1 MDTAHRLDR
10 IIWLMTGMV
19 ATIVLVAASASRFE
33 IAWKAFLPPAI
44 AAAVLTA
51 LAWLYRT
58 WRPDVRLA
66 AGLTSTAQVIAFAAV
81 GAPLSYIA
89 ASASLPLQDHA
100 FGAIDRALGFDWPGM
115 LNWLNSS
122 PTLYAVLRVIYQTL
136 TLQMTTVVL
145 CLAFAGELV
154 RLRVYTLAFLIAAL
168 VCIAISA
175 VLPGAGAWPHYGPT
189 ATESPNILPVVS
201 TSWPVFD
208 GLRDGSVRMLTAV
221 GSEGIITF
229 PSLHAALAI
238 IVVMA
243 LWPIVLLRWLAIVLN
258 GVMLV
263 ATPID
268 GSHYLIDVIAGVA
281 LALLSFL
288 AAQRIAEVDTQR
300 APLVPRL
307 AGED

>member
-51 LAWLYRT
+51 LAWVYRA
-58 WRPDVRLA
+58 WRPDARLA

-100 FGAIDRALGFDWPGM
+100 FGAIDRTLGFDWPGM
-115 LNWLNSS
+115 LSWLNSS

-175 VLPGAGAWPHYGPT
+175 VLPGAGAWPHYGLT
-189 ATESPNILPVVS
+189 ANASPNILPVVS

-288 AAQRIAEVDTQR
+288 AAQRIAEMDTRR

-307 AGED
+307 AAED